1 MVERFRPPVGYG
13 KPPIHTQ
20 FEKGQSGNPRGRPRK
35 TATASTI
42 LAEELQARVDIT
54 ENGERR
60 RITKLRAL
68 VKKALNAALSGGDS
82 RLLLVLM
89 RNQAA
94 FEQLSQTVARNR
106 SNESRLANVDL
117 TRLSAEELMQLY
129 HEMIATT
136 RRRNE

>member
-1 MVERFRPPVGYG
+1 MVERFRPPVGYQ

-20 FEKGQSGNPRGRPRK
+20 FEKGQSGNPSGRPRK
-35 TATASTI
+35 VATVSTV
-42 LAEELQARVDIT
+42 LAEELQATVDIT
-54 ENGERR
+54 ENGKKK
-60 RITKLRAL
+60 RIMKLRAL
-68 VKKALNAALSGGDS
+68 VKKAINEALSGRDY
-82 RLLLVLM
+82 RLLLVILK
-89 RNQAA
+89 NNAV

-136 RRRNE
+136 RRRDE